1 MAADVIAL
9 FPGLYQPFLLA
20 LVVSVAATLLVRPL
34 ALRAGVVARP
44 KEDRWHRR
52 TVPLLGGVSLVLGTL
67 VAAWYFG
74 SSSRELVIVSV
85 AGVAM
90 FGVGLFDDLLHLKPS
105 TKLTAQ
111 IVVACLV
118 VWAGPQL
125 RWSEVPA
132 VNILLSIFWIVGI
145 TNALNLLDNMD
156 GLCAG
161 ITGIAALGYAFS
173 AGAEQPAWAVYAVSL
188 AGACAGF
195 LVFNFKPASIFM
207 GDTGSLFLGVVMA
220 VLTLGD
226 VARERVGLV
235 STMSVPVLLMLI
247 PIFDTLFVT
256 FSRKLSARAASV
268 GGRDHTSHR
277 LVAIGF
283 SERQAVLALY
293 SLAAF
298 GGFIAVRVYRGGVE
312 GLVLVALLAV
322 GIVLLGIHLARVQVY
337 DGADFTLLK
346 DRVYTPLLINVTYK
360 RRLFEVLLD
369 ACLIAICYYAAYVV
383 RFDDAVGIYRDQYAT
398 SLPIIIAAT
407 LSSFFVTGVYRG
419 VWRYLSAEDVFT
431 YLRGVA
437 GSIVLSVVAI
447 VYAYRFEQYS
457 RSVFFIHALLLF
469 VAVVASRMSFK
480 VIGGLA
486 SSARQT
492 GRPTLI
498 YGAGDGGATLV
509 REIRNNPRHDLRVVG
524 FVDDDTSKTGKR
536 ILRVPVLG
544 TGRNLAEIVANR
556 GVEVVVVSTDKL
568 HPRAAEQLER
578 VCYDSGTKLLRM
590 IFSLEETTKGQGPL
604 TKGQ

>member
-1 MAADVIAL
+1 MAADVLAL
-9 FPGLYQPFLLA
+9 IPGLYQPFLLA
-20 LVVSVAATLLVRPL
+20 AMVSIVATLVVRRVALQ
-34 ALRAGVVARP
+34 AGVVARP

-52 TVPLLGGVSLVLGTL
+52 TVPLLGGIALVAGTL
-67 VAAWYFG
+67 AGAWWFG
-74 SSSRELVIVSV
+74 NGSRDLWVVTG

-90 FGVGLFDDLLHLKPS
+90 FGVGFFDDILHLKPS

-118 VWAGPQL
+118 VWTGPQL
-125 RWSEVPA
+125 RWSDVAA

-173 AGAEQPAWAVYAVSL
+173 VGAEQTAWAVYAVAL

-195 LVFNFKPASIFM
+195 LIFNFKPASIFM

-256 FSRKLSARAASV
+256 FSRKLSARAAST

-283 SERQAVLALY
+283 TERQAVLALY
-293 SLAAF
+293 MLAAF

-312 GLVLVALLAV
+312 GLVLVASLAI

-346 DRVYTPLLINVTYK
+346 DRTYTPLLINVTYK

-369 ACLIAICYYAAYVV
+369 ACLIAVSYYAAYVI
-383 RFDDAVGIYRDQYAT
+383 RFDDAVVQYQDQYAT

-407 LSSFFVTGVYRG
+407 LSSFFVAGVYRG
-419 VWRYLSAEDVFT
+419 VWRYLGAEDMVT
-431 YLRGVA
+431 YLRGVG
-437 GSIVLSVVAI
+437 GSIVLSVMAI
-447 VYAYRFEQYS
+447 VYAYRFEGYS
-457 RSVFFIHALLLF
+457 RSVFFIHAMLLF
-469 VAVVASRMSFK
+469 FSVVASRLSFK
-480 VIGGLA
+480 ILGGLA
-486 SSARQT
+486 GSYRQG
-492 GRPTLI
+492 GRPALI

-509 REIRNNPRHDLRVVG
+509 REIRNNPRYDLRVVG
-524 FVDDDTSKTGKR
+524 FVDDDTSKAGKR
-536 ILRVPVLG
+536 IMRVPVLG
-544 TGRNLAEIVANR
+544 TGRQLAEIIGTR
-556 GVEVVVVSTDKL
+556 DIEVVVVSTDKL
-568 HPRAAEQLER
+568 GAAAAEHLER
-578 VCYDSGTKLLRM
+578 VCFESGTKLLRM
-590 IFSLEETTKGQGPL
+590 IFSLEETTPR
-604 TKGQ
+604 TATS